1 MKGKE
6 DENASKTIIIDS
18 RKMRTPDVKYVSAHF
33 NTVGENNV
41 VVIPK
46 RKSNV
51 NSTENSNIN
60 AKKMRNNDVRYVSAY
75 FNTVAEENVII
86 IPKRSRMKNEN
97 KVENDTN
104 IIYVSAYFDFS
115 KIRTKN
121 VVVIPP
127 RAKKNEIEM
136 IDMHKD
142 VKPLKSLPSELCSDA
157 YRRKTHNNTWKPPK
171 SLFRFEPLLQEY
183 YVYDPWRVLVTSV
196 LLNLTTGVR
205 VRRVLSNLFNLCPNA
220 KSCIEVEV
228 QEIEQVIKTLGLQ
241 NKRAKALQRLSHE
254 YLYGSWTHVTQLH
267 GVGNNQEMFWFRH
280 AHDLLLRSLSN
291 MNHIFLVLEKRHHE
305 DVKGYYMS
313 QHSCHGRVCYLVG
326 EACLPSTKRENT
338 DLTTYVL
345 ATSAVELTCLPTSPP
360 PVALTESSLVTT
372 MDPYWSH
379 HGAGSGNDGQA
390 LPGFVGQLRWYHYNH
405 EQEVRGLEAQFC
417 GVRSKYWKWM
427 ASWMS
432 SSKFCHDAG
441 NICLRAS
448 SRRELHVAE
457 ANIAHAKEEAGWLK
471 DVLATLEARASK
483 VEDKLNEIQT
493 HASVLEGHLGKV
505 RANKTVVEEFSGHVT
520 YGVWENS
527 QDQVQLAFPCTDLSW
542 IVIDAYA
549 ENGALLRKDDD
560 EVTIQ
565 LPFPGPWK
573 YLVG

>member
-1 MKGKE
+1 MKFRVRYLHRILVLLFCSRCSVWRVAAEKVRGVVVIVAAVRRMKGKE

-196 LLNLTTGVR
+196 LLNLTTGAQ

-267 GVGNNQEMFWFRH
+267 GVG
-280 AHDLLLRSLSN
+280 
-291 MNHIFLVLEKRHHE
+291 K
-305 DVKGYYMS
+305 Y
-313 QHSCHGRVCYLVG
+313 VG
-326 EACLPSTKRENT
+326 
-338 DLTTYVL
+338 
-345 ATSAVELTCLPTSPP
+345 
-360 PVALTESSLVTT
+360 
-372 MDPYWSH
+372 
-379 HGAGSGNDGQA
+379 
-390 LPGFVGQLRWYHYNH
+390 
-405 EQEVRGLEAQFC
+405 
-417 GVRSKYWKWM
+417 
-427 ASWMS
+427 
-432 SSKFCHDAG
+432 
-441 NICLRAS
+441 
-448 SRRELHVAE
+448 
-457 ANIAHAKEEAGWLK
+457 
-471 DVLATLEARASK
+471 
-483 VEDKLNEIQT
+483 
-493 HASVLEGHLGKV
+493 
-505 RANKTVVEEFSGHVT
+505 
-520 YGVWENS
+520 
-527 QDQVQLAFPCTDLSW
+527 
-542 IVIDAYA
+542 DAYA
-549 ENGALLRKDDD
+549 IFCTGEWRNVTPTDKELL
-560 EVTIQ
+560 
-565 LPFPGPWK
+565 PYWN
-573 YLVG
+573 YLWSIM